1 MILVNIALSILVIL
15 AGLLLLAK
23 AKKDDLGT
31 VFKIASYTS
40 ICVGLIMIGV
50 SLTMCMS
57 NCCAK
62 KGNNRCSKAQQCCQ
76 HDGKSGA
83 SSSYD
88 MSKCSKRER
97 CCKKKN
103 TKCTKGAQ
111 VSSDSTTTGS
121 N

>member
-23 AKKDDLGT
+23 SKKDELGT

-50 SLTMCMS
+50 SITMCMF
-57 NCCAK
+57 NCCD

-76 HDGKSGA
+76 YDGKSGA

-88 MSKCSKRER
+88 MSKCSKRQR

-103 TKCTKGAQ
+103 RKCSKGAAQ
-111 VSSDSTTTGS
+111 VSSDSTSTGS